1 MKSGLVALV
10 GRPNA
15 GKSTLLN
22 QLVGQKL
29 AIVSDKPQT
38 TRNRIVGVKNVGPTG
53 EQANGPTGQ
62 IVFLDTPGI
71 HKPLH
76 RLNVRMVD
84 AAIDTFS
91 EVDVIAVV
99 IDASE
104 ASGGG
109 DRYLLD
115 LVKKSKTPKVLVL
128 NKVDIADKNSLLP
141 RLAAYQEE
149 GFDELVPISAL
160 TGENVDRL
168 EQVLLSHLP
177 EGEAIYPDD
186 YLTDQPERF
195 FVAEL
200 VREQVLQQTRDE
212 LPFSTAVV
220 VDKFEEPDPST
231 PLKPGANGL
240 MRFYCTIVVERET
253 QKPILVGRAGSMI
266 KAIGTAARK
275 ELEKFFDAR
284 VFLDLHVK
292 VREGWREDER
302 MLDSLGL
309 PSKKRR

>member
-1 MKSGLVALV
+1 MKAGFVALV

-22 QLVGQKL
+22 LMVGQKL

-38 TRNRIVGVKNVGPTG
+38 TRNRIVGVKNIAGPESVPPG
-53 EQANGPTGQ
+53 GLAGQ

-84 AAIDTFS
+84 TAVDTLS
-91 EVDVIAVV
+91 EVDVVAVV
-99 IDASE
+99 VDGSE
-104 ASGGG
+104 PGGGG
-109 DRYLLD
+109 DRYLMD
-115 LVKKSKTPKVLVL
+115 LVKKSKTPKVIVL
-128 NKVDIADKNSLLP
+128 NKVDLVDKPSLLP
-141 RLAAYQEE
+141 RLAQYRDE
-149 GFDELVPISAL
+149 GFGDVVPVSAR

-168 EQVLLSHLP
+168 EAVLLHYLP
-177 EGEAIYPDD
+177 EGDPIYPED

-200 VREQVLQQTRDE
+200 VREQVLRQTHDE

-220 VDKFEEPDPST
+220 VDKFEEADAR
-231 PLKPGANGL
+231 GM
-240 MRFYCTIVVERET
+240 MRFYCTILVERDS
-253 QKPILVGRAGSMI
+253 QKPIVVGRSGSRI
-266 KAIGTAARK
+266 KAIGTAART
-275 ELEKFFDAR
+275 ELEAFFDAK

-292 VREGWREDER
+292 VKASWRDDER
-302 MLDSLGL
+302 LLDSLGL
-309 PSKKRR
+309 PSRKRK

>member
-1 MKSGLVALV
+1 MKSGFVALV

-22 QLVGQKL
+22 RLVGQKL

-38 TRNRIVGVKNVGPTG
+38 TRNRIVGVRQYAG
-53 EQANGPTGQ
+53 GQ
-62 IVFLDTPGI
+62 IVYMDTPGV

-84 AAIDTFS
+84 AALDTLR
-91 EVDVIAVV
+91 EVDLVAVV
-99 IDASE
+99 VDGSE
-104 ASGGG
+104 PGGGG
-109 DRYLLD
+109 DRFLMD
-115 LVKKSKTPKVLVL
+115 VIKKANVPRVLVL
-128 NKVDIADKNSLLP
+128 NKVDVCDKLSLLP
-141 RLAAYQEE
+141 RLEEYQREV
-149 GFDELVPISAL
+149 GFEDLIPVSAL

-168 EQVLLSHLP
+168 EEVFLKHLP
-177 EGEAIYPDD
+177 EGDPIYPDD

-200 VREQVLQQTRDE
+200 VREQVLQQTHDE

-220 VDKFEEPDPST
+220 VDKFEEPDES
-231 PLKPGANGL
+231 GL
-240 MRFYCTIVVERET
+240 MHLYCTILVDRES
-253 QKPILVGRAGSMI
+253 QKPILVGRAGARI

-275 ELEKFFDAR
+275 ELKEFFDAK

-302 MLDSLGL
+302 TLDALGL
-309 PSKKRR
+309 PARRKRR

>member
-1 MKSGLVALV
+1 MRSGFVALV

-22 QLVGQKL
+22 HLVGQKL

-38 TRNRIVGVKNVGPTG
+38 TRNRIVGVKNVKAAGQQASGP
-53 EQANGPTGQ
+53 AGQ
-62 IVFLDTPGI
+62 IVFLDTPGV

-84 AAIDTFS
+84 TAIDTLR
-91 EVDVIAVV
+91 EVDLIAVV

-104 ASGGG
+104 ESGGG

-115 LVKKSKTPKVLVL
+115 LVAKAKAPRILVL
-128 NKVDIADKNSLLP
+128 NKIDLIKKDALLP
-141 RLAAYQEE
+141 RLVEFEKE
-149 GFDELVPISAL
+149 GFKDLVPVSAM

-168 EQVLLSHLP
+168 EQVMLSHLP
-177 EGEAIYPDD
+177 EGDPIYPED

-220 VDKFEEPDPST
+220 VDKFEEADE
-231 PLKPGANGL
+231 KGL
-240 MRFYCTIVVERET
+240 MRFYCTILVERET

-266 KAIGTAARK
+266 KSIGTAARK
-275 ELEKFFDAR
+275 ELEAFFDAR
-284 VFLDLHVK
+284 VYLDLHVK
-292 VREGWREDER
+292 VRQDWREDER
-302 MLDSLGL
+302 VLDSLGL
-309 PSKKRR
+309 PSKRPSRK